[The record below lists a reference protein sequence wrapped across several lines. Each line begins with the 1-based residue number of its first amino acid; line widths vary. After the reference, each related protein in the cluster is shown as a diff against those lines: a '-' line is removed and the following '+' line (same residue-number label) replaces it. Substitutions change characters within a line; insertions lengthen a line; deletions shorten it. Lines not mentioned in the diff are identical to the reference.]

1 MAIIKTKIL
10 KDAIEE
16 LKENPKTITLYKSKY
31 DDKPNTS
38 NESFVTPKL
47 VEVFEY
53 MNKKNMFDKKYVEN
67 HEKLVNKDIKKMK
80 YKEVLTE
87 LTYLYEEEQKTGG
100 SLYKAFQEGRLLA
113 LLERLQKLNV
123 LFVIP
128 LLVN

>member
-67 HEKLVNKDIKKMK
+67 HEKLVNKDIKRMR

>member
-1 MAIIKTKIL
+1 MAIIKTKIIR
-10 KDAIEE
+10 DAIEE

-47 VEVFEY
+47 VEVFDY
-53 MNKKNMFDKKYVEN
+53 MNKKNIFDKNYIEN

-87 LTYLYEEEQKTGG
+87 LTYLYEEEKKTGG
-100 SLYKAFQEGRLLA
+100 SLYKAFQEGKLLA

-128 LLVN
+128 LLVS

>member
-10 KDAIEE
+10 KDAIAE